1 MTTTQALLRQQ
12 LTGYHDILEQT
23 IGDCQQATLDTNLPG
38 ATITSIGSI
47 YAHLVFAEDG
57 ILHGMLQ
64 GRPPLYQ
71 AQNWAARTGLAMPAM
86 GEFKPEW
93 ARGVKLNL
101 PVFREYA
108 KAVYAATDAY
118 IAGLSDADLERKVQ
132 TGFVGEQTVA
142 FVMSSILAWHAAQH
156 TGEIAALKGV
166 QGLKG
171 LPF

>member
-1 MTTTQALLRQQ
+1 MIPQAALRQQ
-12 LTGYHDILEQT
+12 VAGAHDILEQT
-23 IGDCQQATLDTNLPG
+23 IADCSQDALDKNLPG

-47 YAHLVFAEDG
+47 YAHLVFSEDG

-64 GRPPLYQ
+64 GKPPIYRG
-71 AQNWAARTGLAMPAM
+71 QNWASRTGVQMPEP
-86 GEFKPEW
+86 GGFSPEW
-93 ARGVKLNL
+93 ARTVRMKL
-101 PVFREYA
+101 PAFREYA
-108 KAVYAATDAY
+108 KAVFAATDAY
-118 IAGLSDADLERKVQ
+118 IGGLSDADLDRKVQ

-142 FVMSSILAWHAAQH
+142 FVIGNILAWHAAQH